1 MELTLDLPAP
11 HEADVRAS
19 QGGARWSVAEQGWK
33 KLLPELPD
41 DVIAL
46 LAAPVVVSAS
56 ALPGARSGAG
66 DPPEDEDVE
75 RYPAPGDPCA
85 RTGHPDCTPRF
96 LAPAPPRAP
105 RSRRRA

>member
-19 QGGARWSVAEQGWK
+19 QGEARWSVAEQGCK

-56 ALPGARSGAG
+56 ALPGAGE
-66 DPPEDEDVE
+66 PPEDEDVE
-75 RYPAPGDPCA
+75 RYPSPADPCA
-85 RTGHPDCTPRF
+85 LAGYADCTPHF
-96 LAPAPPRAP
+96 LAPAPPRSA

>member
-33 KLLPELPD
+33 KLPD

-56 ALPGARSGAG
+56 ALPDARSGAV